1 MERITPI
8 DIESAE
14 LPTAWRGYNRDMTR
28 AFLNQIAEEMTRLR
42 TRVSALETE
51 REGLAVQVKTYQDQA
66 ELMNQTLMLAQ
77 SAAEERKI
85 AAEREAS
92 AIIHE
97 AELMASQAERDATL
111 ARRRR
116 LHFESQFRKLLE
128 EYLDGLPA
136 PTTAVVEQAA
146 VEDTISAA

>member
-14 LPTAWRGYNRDMTR
+14 LPIAWRGFNRDMTR

-42 TRVSALETE
+42 ARVTALESE
-51 REGLAVQVKTYQDQA
+51 RETLAAQVKTYQDQA

-77 SAAEERKI
+77 SAAEERKVS
-85 AAEREAS
+85 AEREAS
-92 AIIHE
+92 AIIQE
-97 AELMASQAERDATL
+97 AQTIASHAERDATL
-111 ARRRR
+111 AQRRR

-128 EYLDGLPA
+128 GYLDGLPVQ
-136 PTTAVVEQAA
+136 TTAVVDQ
-146 VEDTISAA
+146 VLIEDSVSAA